1 MRSAEADLWLVAMNE
16 ELQSL
21 ADHATFSLV
30 PRPIGVPVNKGKRVL
45 KVKRNELG
53 EIDRHKAR
61 FVDKGCAQQLHV
73 HYEAVWAPTA
83 HYSTIRLL
91 FALATQF
98 DYDIRHVDIKCAF
111 LNGSLY
117 EQIYV

>member
-1 MRSAEADLWLVAMNE
+1 MNE
-16 ELQSL
+16 DLQSL
-21 ADHATFSLV
+21 ADHHTFSFV
-30 PRPIGVPVNKGKRVL
+30 PRPIGVPVIKGKWVF

-53 EIDRHKAR
+53 EVERHKAR
-61 FVDKGCAQQLHV
+61 FVAKGFAQQLHV

-83 HYSTIRLL
+83 HYSTLRLS

-111 LNGSLY
+111 LSGSLD
-117 EQIYV
+117 EQI